1 MLNYLKNPVPSSSR
15 DMRNEIYFPSAPQ
28 DTSSEQNPLR
38 NTSQPKTSEKHSEV
52 NKIIEVTDL

>member
-1 MLNYLKNPVPSSSR
+1 
-15 DMRNEIYFPSAPQ
+15 MRNEIYFPSAPQ
-28 DTSSEQNPLR
+28 DTSREQNPLR